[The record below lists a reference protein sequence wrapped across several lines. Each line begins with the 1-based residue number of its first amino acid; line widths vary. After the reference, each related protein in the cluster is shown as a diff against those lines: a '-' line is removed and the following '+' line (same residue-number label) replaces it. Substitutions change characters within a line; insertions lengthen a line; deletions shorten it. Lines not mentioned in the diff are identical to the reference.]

1 VDGRRILPIE
11 IKLGAA
17 LDPRSLAGLRQCMQD
32 LSLERGFVVTT
43 SSERRGIGKGI
54 DIIPWQDLATG
65 EIDLL

>member
-1 VDGRRILPIE
+1 
-11 IKLGAA
+11 
-17 LDPRSLAGLRQCMQD
+17 MQD

-65 EIDLL
+65 AMDLF